1 MSHAEKRRG
10 NKEVSATQE
19 NVRMLPR
26 GQMKTISRLVRSALA
41 LGAGL
46 LWLLPAKLCAQG
58 IPETEASSEAIHVRQ
73 LTAER
78 GALLD
83 MLNDG
88 NTPED
93 RRASIQRLLEWN
105 TRGLTIAEVKKM
117 NTVVPVTAP
126 ASATPLPPVNNLAEA
141 EAAPLPANVNAGGGS
156 VLQNFSKGRD
166 AEAASKAISSLGL
179 VKVQQDMDNATR
191 ESEAKLREAQNVR
204 NQAGASALAQRQQDA
219 ASAASQQAAGGMG
232 AVLGDSLV
240 QSVQQGA
247 QAAGQ
252 AIGGGAAGRMSSV
265 AGAAVSGGGT
275 IGSSVGGGG
284 SGEML
289 GGAAAA
295 GASAAAG
302 QIFSG
307 GTAPAVTPAAVPGEG
322 QPVAPVNAN
331 MEAAADM
338 SAFRSAG
345 KRVYVPN
352 SKYQTDGRPYLP
364 PKQSQYQT
372 DGRPAI
378 PNTRQVELSGMQ
390 QRVGERDRRIAQ
402 PILKPG
408 AEMSGV
414 AISNPRN
421 NLTPAKPQ
429 GLEEAGMSV
438 KNVSEPMHW
447 VQSCPRHGKY
457 YGKGALTSC
466 PKCVGYIR

>member
-1 MSHAEKRRG
+1 
-10 NKEVSATQE
+10 
-19 NVRMLPR
+19 
-26 GQMKTISRLVRSALA
+26 MKTTNKLFWLSLATGVSLVWMDAAL
-41 LGAGL
+41 LR
-46 LWLLPAKLCAQG
+46 AQG
-58 IPETEASSEAIHVRQ
+58 VPETEVSGAGVHARQ

-83 MLNDG
+83 MFNDG
-88 NTPED
+88 NTPEE
-93 RRASIQRLLEWN
+93 RRKTIQHLLEWN

-117 NTVVPVTAP
+117 NTVAPVAAPVPAAAP
-126 ASATPLPPVNNLAEA
+126 AAPVNNLAEA
-141 EAAPLPANVNAGGGS
+141 EAAPLPVNINAGGGS
-156 VLQNFSKGRD
+156 VLQSFSKGRD
-166 AEAASKAISSLGL
+166 AEASSKALSSLGL
-179 VKVQQDMDNATR
+179 VKAQQEMDSAAR
-191 ESEAKLREAQNVR
+191 ESEAKLREAQNIR

-219 ASAASQQAAGGMG
+219 ASVASQQAAGGMG

-252 AIGGGAAGRMSSV
+252 AIGGGAAGRMSSA
-265 AGAAVSGGGT
+265 AGQHSSGGGGT
-275 IGSSVGGGG
+275 VGGSAGDVV
-284 SGEML
+284 

-295 GASAAAG
+295 GASTAAG
-302 QIFSG
+302 QIFG
-307 GTAPAVTPAAVPGEG
+307 GGGAAPAVTPAAAPSEG

-331 MEAAADM
+331 MEAASDM
-338 SAFRSAG
+338 SAFRSAS

-352 SKYQTDGRPYLP
+352 QKYQTDGKPYLP
-364 PKQSQYQT
+364 PKQQQYQT

-408 AEMSGV
+408 EEMSSV
-414 AISNPRN
+414 AIKNPRN

-429 GLEEAGMSV
+429 GLEELGMSV

-457 YGKGALTSC
+457 YGKGALTGC